1 MMPSSDQVNTLVV
14 DVDGVL
20 TDGAIHVHENGTQS
34 VRFCVKDGL
43 GLVRW
48 RESGRTLVAIT
59 GRDRPE
65 VKARLASLGFHA
77 VRAGVKDK
85 AETLRE
91 VANTLDLSCA
101 SMIAVGDD
109 LPDLDMF
116 ALAGFSACPA
126 DAVPA
131 VRERAGTI
139 LKAPGGHGAI
149 RELVDRILGPGVPA
163 P

>member
-1 MMPSSDQVNTLVV
+1 M
-14 DVDGVL
+14 
-20 TDGAIHVHENGTQS
+20 
-34 VRFCVKDGL
+34 
-43 GLVRW
+43 
-48 RESGRTLVAIT
+48 
-59 GRDRPE
+59 
-65 VKARLASLGFHA
+65 
-77 VRAGVKDK
+77 RAGVKDK

>member
-20 TDGAIHVHENGTQS
+20 TDGGIHMHEDGTQS

-59 GRDRPE
+59 GRDRTE

-77 VRAGVKDK
+77 IRTGVRNK
-85 AETLRE
+85 AESLQE
-91 VANTLDLSCA
+91 VAKTLDVSFT

-126 DAVPA
+126 DAVMA
-131 VRERAGTI
+131 VREQAGTV
-139 LKAPGGHGAI
+139 LEAPSGHGAI
-149 RELVDRILGPGVPA
+149 RELVDRILGSGVPA

>member
-91 VANTLDLSCA
+91 VANTLEICLLYTSPSPRDT
-101 SMIAVGDD
+101 G
-109 LPDLDMF
+109 
-116 ALAGFSACPA
+116 
-126 DAVPA
+126 
-131 VRERAGTI
+131 
-139 LKAPGGHGAI
+139 
-149 RELVDRILGPGVPA
+149 
-163 P
+163 

>member
-1 MMPSSDQVNTLVV
+1 MMPTADQVNTLVV

-65 VKARLASLGFHA
+65 VKDRLASLGFHA
-77 VRAGVKDK
+77 VRTGVKDK
-85 AETLRE
+85 AQTLQE
-91 VANTLDLSCA
+91 VTKTLDLSCA

-116 ALAGFSACPA
+116 ALTRFSACPA
-126 DAVPA
+126 DAVMA
-131 VRERAGTI
+131 VRERAGTV
-139 LKAPGGHGAI
+139 LEAPGGHGAI
-149 RELVDRILGPGVPA
+149 RELVDRILGSGVPT